1 MFRNVRDDEV
11 ADAAERGGSSS
22 RRVLLLPMVLS
33 LALVVGAV
41 VDQLTTG
48 ALEAYSVSMYSAHG
62 VAAEPGAI
70 YGLVYTAG
78 GVLVLLW
85 LLVGLGARAGR
96 RWGPGAAVAAVV
108 VSAALALT
116 MLFVTEYAEPV
127 FPPLW
132 GIGIVSWRDEVEGN
146 NDEWA

>member
-1 MFRNVRDDEV
+1 
-11 ADAAERGGSSS
+11 
-22 RRVLLLPMVLS
+22 MVLS
-33 LALVVGAV
+33 FALVVGAA

-70 YGLVYTAG
+70 YGLVYMAG
-78 GVLVLLW
+78 GVLVVLW

-96 RWGPGAAVAAVV
+96 RWGPGAMVAAVV
-108 VSAALALT
+108 VNAVLALT

-127 FPPLW
+127 FPPMWGLLAALPAAA
-132 GIGIVSWRDEVEGN
+132 GIGAAAVLIRRRAGRST
-146 NDEWA
+146 AA